1 MRKKY
6 LVGFLLAVALGAT
19 VIGCG
24 KGNKTAEP
32 AGEEAAA
39 EETTGDETAEE
50 DSQKEEGVIE
60 LSIWADTASYDLL
73 NKMIES
79 FKEEYKD
86 EAEFEITLVEN
97 TDDVTR
103 DKLLGDIHGGA
114 DVFSFADDQLAAMV
128 AGGALAP
135 VDNQDEVRAANLEGA
150 VDAASVNGTIYAYPM
165 TADNGYFLYYNKE
178 YLSEED
184 VKTLDGILDVAEKA
198 NKKFSMQWASGW
210 FLYSFFGNTGLEF
223 GLNEDGVTNYCTW
236 NATDGSIKGVD
247 VAQALLDIS
256 KRKGFTSTMDGEVI
270 EKIKSGEVVAC
281 ISGVWN
287 EVEIRKVWGDDYG
300 AVKLPTYTVADQQ
313 VQMAS
318 FTGYK
323 MLGVNYYSAHK
334 DWALKLADWLTNEE
348 NQKLRLIERSQGPSN
363 IKAAES
369 EEMKNVPALQ
379 AVIDQAE
386 YGVLQRVGNNYWA
399 PSEAFGIKMAEGNP
413 DKKDLQELMD
423 ELVADITASTVQ

>member
-6 LVGFLLAVALGAT
+6 LMGLLLAVALGAT

-24 KGNKTAEP
+24 KSDKTAEN
-32 AGEEAAA
+32 A
-39 EETTGDETAEE
+39 ENETVAEQTK
-50 DSQKEEGVIE
+50 DEGVVE
-60 LSIWADTASYDLL
+60 LTIWSEPANNDVL

-86 EAEFEITLVEN
+86 EADFEITLVEN
-97 TDDVTR
+97 SDASTR
-103 DKLLGDIHGGA
+103 DNLLEDIHNAA
-114 DVFSFADDQLAAMV
+114 DIVPFADDQLAAMV
-128 AGGALAP
+128 AGGALEP
-135 VDNQDEVRAANLEGA
+135 VANQDAVRAANTEGA
-150 VDAASVNGTIYAYPM
+150 VEAASINDTIYAYPM
-165 TADNGYFLYYNKE
+165 TADNGYFLYYDKK
-178 YLSEED
+178 YFSDED
-184 VKTLDGILDVAEKA
+184 VKTLDGILKVAEKE
-198 NKKFSMQWASGW
+198 NKKFNMQWASGW

-223 GLNEDGVTNYCTW
+223 GLNDDGVTNYCTW

-247 VAQALLDIS
+247 IAQALLNIS

-270 EKIKSGEVVAC
+270 DKIQSGEVIAC
-281 ISGVWN
+281 VSGVWN
-287 EVEIRKVWGDDYG
+287 EVEIRKAWGDDYG

-323 MLGVNYYSAHK
+323 MLGVNYYSEHK

-348 NQKLRLIERSQGPSN
+348 NQKLRLLERSQGPSN

-369 EEMKNVPALQ
+369 EEMNNVPALQ
-379 AVIDQAE
+379 AVIEQSE
-386 YGVLQRVGNNYWA
+386 YGTLQRVGNNYWA

-413 DKKDLQELMD
+413 DNKDLQELMD